1 MALLLGAVVTSWFVG
16 ALRSHLNIPPS
27 AGRAMPGWLMGL
39 SERLFFTLI
48 IAFDV
53 SGAAIAM
60 IGWMTLK
67 MLPFKENVVLLFV
80 TMTKVMHDQYKSN
93 LKN

>member
-60 IGWMTLK
+60 IG
-67 MLPFKENVVLLFV
+67 
-80 TMTKVMHDQYKSN
+80 KSPCRPTVWPTCSRWPTR
-93 LKN
+93 LD